1 MSILVADAGGSVV
14 VIHGLAVSSSG
25 ALVSLAW
32 VDAFDFLLLII
43 MISAFHS

>member
-14 VIHGLAVSSSG
+14 VIHGLAVSSTETPF
-25 ALVSLAW
+25 SLAW